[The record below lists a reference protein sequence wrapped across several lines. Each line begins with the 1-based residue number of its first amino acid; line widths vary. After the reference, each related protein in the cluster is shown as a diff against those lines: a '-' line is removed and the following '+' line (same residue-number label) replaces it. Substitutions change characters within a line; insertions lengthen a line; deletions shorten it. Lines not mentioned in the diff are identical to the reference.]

1 MVWKHEA
8 VFTVKTMWSE
18 GKSAS
23 VIAEKLTEMFG
34 IKFTRNMVIGKVH
47 RLIDAGKMLAR
58 GDKKPVSVK
67 PKEVKAER
75 KAAKLVSQSI
85 EAADTVPPVSLGDN
99 VIMFVP
105 LKKKP
110 VGNGVTLENVSGC
123 LYATGVDHRNRH
135 LFCNSTRRE
144 GSSYCEEHH
153 AKCIIPLAPK
163 VKKPPEKWYP
173 Y

>member
-1 MVWKHEA
+1 MIM
-8 VFTVKTMWSE
+8 KTLWLE

-23 VIAEKLTEMFG
+23 VVAERMQEMFG
-34 IKFTRNMVIGKVH
+34 IKITRNMIIGKVN
-47 RLIDAGKMLAR
+47 RLIAAGKMLAR
-58 GDKKPVSVK
+58 GDHKPISVK
-67 PKEVKAER
+67 ARQAIEER
-75 KAAKLVSQSI
+75 KAAKLVSKSI
-85 EAADTVPPVSLGDN
+85 EAAATVPPVSRGDN

-110 VGNGVTLENVSGC
+110 VGNGVTLENVTGC

-135 LFCNSTRRE
+135 LFCNDQRRE

-153 AKCIIPLAPK
+153 AKCIVPLAPK
-163 VKKPPEKWYP
+163 MKKPPQKWHP